1 MFSVENLEVLYGE
14 FRALE
19 NVSFEVAEN
28 EIVSI
33 LGSNAAGKTTIMRT
47 ISGLLQ
53 TKSGSISF
61 QGKPLLKLRPDQIVE
76 QGVVHIPEGRE
87 IFYQMTVLQNLEM
100 GAHVSRARKDW
111 QTQLEAVF
119 ELFPILKS
127 RAKQMGG
134 TLSGGEQQ
142 MLAIG
147 RGLMAK
153 PKLLML
159 DEPSLGLAP
168 LVVKNIFEIIK
179 TINKQGITILLVE
192 QNIFNA
198 LEISN
203 RAYILENGAILTS
216 GTGKELLKDDQIKK
230 AYLGM

>member
-1 MFSVENLEVLYGE
+1 MFSVEILEVFYGE
-14 FRALE
+14 AQALDK
-19 NVSFEVAEN
+19 VSFQVAEN
-28 EIVSI
+28 EIVSV

-47 ISGLLQ
+47 ISGLLRP
-53 TKSGSISF
+53 KSGSISF
-61 QGKPLLKLRPDQIVE
+61 QDKPMLRLRPDQIVE
-76 QGVVHIPEGRE
+76 LGVVHIPEGRE
-87 IFYQMTVLQNLEM
+87 IFYQMSVLENLEM

-111 QTQLEAVF
+111 RTQLEAVY
-119 ELFPILKS
+119 ELFPILKA
-127 RAKQMGG
+127 RAKQTAG

-168 LVVKNIFEIIK
+168 LVVKDIFEIIK

-216 GTGKELLKDDQIKK
+216 GSGSELLKDDQIKK